1 MFNKRLR
8 ALAFFSLIGFAATGL
23 AQDKLNGRD
32 KKWMEKEVGPIITKQ
47 EIAMFQQVSK
57 NDRKLFKDLFWMRRD
72 YDRSRIL
79 SISTST
85 MPRSPRRPTKG
96 NEFKKSYEARVD
108 VADKNFKIRG
118 TKGSESDMGK
128 IFLLLGNPS
137 QQQRGRSADAAGLPG
152 GGGGGGGGPGGANP
166 AGDGAGVDAARLNRG
181 GGTSGTTWVYDPNP
195 QMGIPD
201 GLAVEFRNQGQ
212 FGMRLANGDDI
223 AERLERVKE
232 RLITNPGINYARDEK
247 GRLKKPDNKFDP
259 NSPAKLLLASLRETG
274 EISTDID
281 FTLSPVFFRS
291 SAGQIFIPID
301 VVISEGLN
309 GEDVTIFGSVEN
321 ADGFEI
327 YQFEEPATVSKTK
340 GGRHAYELPLQFP
353 PGLYTL
359 YVGLL
364 DESQVHGTQIM
375 DLEVPDFDSGELK
388 ISSMLLFSEAERSG
402 ETSGMFGNAFV
413 LGGYHFTPKREMVL
427 VQRQNLPEASLRL
440 YTTKDQFSGVFN
452 AYNFGV
458 EGDKPDLTVQVRF
471 FKDGKPRGQTK
482 EEPFMLQ
489 SAEVALTIFDIPL
502 SIPNFKDP
510 GVYRIEVHVIDKIK
524 GERLKE
530 EFQLVIE
537 G

>member
-8 ALAFFSLIGFAATGL
+8 ALAFFSLVGFAATSL
-23 AQDKLNGRD
+23 AQDKLSGGD
-32 KKWMEKEVGPIITKQ
+32 KRWMEKEVGPIITTQ
-47 EIAMFQQVSK
+47 EIATFQQISK
-57 NDRKLFKDLFWMRRD
+57 DDRKLFKELFWMRRD
-72 YDRSRIL
+72 FDRG
-79 SISTST
+79 
-85 MPRSPRRPTKG
+85 TKE
-96 NEFKKSYEARVD
+96 NEFKDGYEARID
-108 VADKNFKIRG
+108 IADKNFKTRG
-118 TKGSESDMGK
+118 AKGSESDMGK

-137 QQQRGRSADAAGLPG
+137 QQQRGRAAGAGEPPGAVGG
-152 GGGGGGGGPGGANP
+152 GGGGGGGGPGGGGGANP
-166 AGDGAGVDAARLNRG
+166 AEAGGGEITDFSQSRG
-181 GGTSGTTWVYDPNP
+181 GSTNMTWVYDPNP

-223 AERLERVKE
+223 AERLERVKD
-232 RLITNPGINYARDEK
+232 RSITNPGINYARDEK
-247 GRLKKPDNKFDP
+247 GRLRKPDNKFDP

-274 EISTDID
+274 EISTDIG

-291 SAGQIFIPID
+291 SAGQIFIPVD
-301 VVISEGLN
+301 VVISDGLS

-327 YQFEEPATVSKTK
+327 YQFEEPATVSKTN
-340 GGRHAYELPLQFP
+340 GGHHAYELPLQFP

-364 DESQVHGTQIM
+364 DKSQVHGTQII

-388 ISSMLLFSEAERSG
+388 VSSMLLFSAAEQTG
-402 ETSGMFGNAFV
+402 DEMAQFGNAFL
-413 LGGYHFTPKREMVL
+413 LGGYHFTPKRGMV
-427 VQRQNLPEASLRL
+427 

-458 EGDKPDLTVQVRF
+458 EGDKPELTVQVRF
-471 FKDGKPRGQTK
+471 FKDGKTRGQTK

-489 SAEVALTIFDIPL
+489 SAEMALTIFDIPL
-502 SIPNFKDP
+502 SLPNFKDP
-510 GVYRIEVHVIDKIK
+510 GAYRIEVHVMDKIK
-524 GERLKE
+524 GGRIKE
-530 EFQLVIE
+530 EFELVIE

>member
-8 ALAFFSLIGFAATGL
+8 AIAFFSLFGFAATSL
-23 AQDKLNGRD
+23 AQDKLSGGD
-32 KKWMEKEVGPIITKQ
+32 KRWMEKEVGPIITKQ
-47 EIAMFQQVSK
+47 EIATFQQISK
-57 NDRKLFKDLFWMRRD
+57 DDRKLFKELFWMRRD
-72 YDRSRIL
+72 FDRG
-79 SISTST
+79 
-85 MPRSPRRPTKG
+85 TKE
-96 NEFKKSYEARVD
+96 NEFKDNYEARID
-108 VADKNFKIRG
+108 VADKNFKTRSA
-118 TKGSESDMGK
+118 KGSESDMGK

-137 QQQRGRSADAAGLPG
+137 QQQRGRSAGAGGLPAATT
-152 GGGGGGGGPGGANP
+152 GGGGGGGPGGDVNANP
-166 AGDGAGVDAARLNRG
+166 AGGGAGEDAPGFPDRG
-181 GGTSGTTWVYDPNP
+181 GGGSSSMTWVYNPNP

-232 RLITNPGINYARDEK
+232 RSITNPGINYARDEK
-247 GRLKKPDNKFDP
+247 GRLRKPDNKFDP

-274 EISTDID
+274 EISTDIG

-301 VVISEGLN
+301 VVISDGLS

-327 YQFEEPATVSKTK
+327 YQFEEPAKVAKTK
-340 GGRHAYELPLQFP
+340 GGKHAYELPLQFP

-364 DESQVHGTQIM
+364 DKSQIHGTQII

-388 ISSMLLFSEAERSG
+388 VSSMLLFSAAEKTG
-402 ETSGMFGNAFV
+402 DDMAQFGNAFL
-413 LGGYHFTPKREMVL
+413 LGGYHFTPKREMV
-427 VQRQNLPEASLRL
+427 

-458 EGDKPDLTVQVRF
+458 EGDKPELTVQVRF
-471 FKDGKPRGQTK
+471 FKDGKTKGQTK

-489 SAEVALTIFDIPL
+489 SAEMALTIFDIPL
-502 SIPNFKDP
+502 SLPNFKDP
-510 GVYRIEVHVIDKIK
+510 GTYRIEVHVMDKIK
-524 GERLKE
+524 GERVKE
-530 EFQLVIE
+530 EFELVIE

>member
-8 ALAFFSLIGFAATGL
+8 AFAFFSLIGFAATGL
-23 AQDKLNGRD
+23 AQEKLSGRD

-47 EIAMFQQVSK
+47 EIAMFQQISK
-57 NDRKLFKDLFWMRRD
+57 DDRKLFKELFWMRRD
-72 YDRSRIL
+72 FDRA
-79 SISTST
+79 
-85 MPRSPRRPTKG
+85 TKE
-96 NEFKKSYEARVD
+96 NEFKKGYEARVD

-118 TKGSESDMGK
+118 AKGSESDMGK

-152 GGGGGGGGPGGANP
+152 AGGGDGPGGPGGPGGANP
-166 AGDGAGVDAARLNRG
+166 AGDGAGVDAAQLNRG
-181 GGTSGTTWVYDPNP
+181 GGTSSTTWVYDPNP

-212 FGMRLANGDDI
+212 FGMRLANGNDI

-232 RLITNPGINYARDEK
+232 RFITNPGINYARDEK

-301 VVISEGLN
+301 VVISDGLS

-340 GGRHAYELPLQFP
+340 GGKHAYELPLQFP

-364 DESQVHGTQIM
+364 DESQVHGTQII
-375 DLEVPDFDSGELK
+375 DLDVPDFDSGELK
-388 ISSMLLFSEAERSG
+388 ISSMLLFSEAEQTG
-402 ETSGMFGNAFV
+402 DEMAQFGNAF
-413 LGGYHFTPKREMVL
+413 LFGGYHFTPKREMV
-427 VQRQNLPEASLRL
+427 

-458 EGDKPDLTVQVRF
+458 EGDKPELTVQVRF
-471 FKDGKPRGQTK
+471 FKDGKKRGQTK

-502 SIPNFKDP
+502 SLPNFKDP
-510 GVYRIEVHVIDKIK
+510 GVYRIEVHVMDKIK

-530 EFQLVIE
+530 EFELVIE

>member
-23 AQDKLNGRD
+23 AQDKLSGRD

-72 YDRSRIL
+72 YDRA
-79 SISTST
+79 
-85 MPRSPRRPTKG
+85 TKG
-96 NEFKKSYEARVD
+96 NEFKKGYEARVD

-118 TKGSESDMGK
+118 AKGSESDMGK

-152 GGGGGGGGPGGANP
+152 GDVGGGGPGGANP
-166 AGDGAGVDAARLNRG
+166 AGDGAGVDAARLNSG

-232 RLITNPGINYARDEK
+232 RFITNPGINYARDEK

-281 FTLSPVFFRS
+281 FTLSPVFFQS

-301 VVISEGLN
+301 VVISDGLN

-327 YQFEEPATVSKTK
+327 YRFEEPATVSKTK

-359 YVGLL
+359 YFGLL
-364 DESQVHGTQIM
+364 DESQVHGTQII
-375 DLEVPDFDSGELK
+375 DLEVPDFDSDELK
-388 ISSMLLFSEAERSG
+388 ISSMLLFSEAERTG
-402 ETSGMFGNAFV
+402 DEMALFGNAFV
-413 LGGYHFTPKREMVL
+413 LGGYPFTPKREMVL

-458 EGDKPDLTVQVRF
+458 EGDKPELTVQVRF
-471 FKDGKPRGQTK
+471 FKDGKNRGQTK

-489 SAEVALTIFDIPL
+489 NAEIALTIFDISL
-502 SIPNFKDP
+502 SLPNFKDP